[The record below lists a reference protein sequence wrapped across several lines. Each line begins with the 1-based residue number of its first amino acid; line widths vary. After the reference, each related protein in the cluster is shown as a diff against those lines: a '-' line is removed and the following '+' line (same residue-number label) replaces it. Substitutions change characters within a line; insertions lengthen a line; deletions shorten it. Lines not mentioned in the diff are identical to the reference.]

1 MLCSFF
7 RIIVDEL
14 ITHYLSYIEYCRH
27 VILL

>member
-1 MLCSFF
+1 MLCFFF

-14 ITHYLSYIEYCRH
+14 ITYYLSYIEYYRH